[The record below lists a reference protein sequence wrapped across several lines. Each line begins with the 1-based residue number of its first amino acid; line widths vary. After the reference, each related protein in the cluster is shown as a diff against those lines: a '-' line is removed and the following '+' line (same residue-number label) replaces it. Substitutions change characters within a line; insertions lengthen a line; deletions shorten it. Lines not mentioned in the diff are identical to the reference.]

1 MVMPKTKWIKITLL
15 TAWFGLLGLSAC
27 SGPSSNATPTP
38 QPQADEAFN
47 PVVSATGK
55 VVPGLWSNLSVSTSG
70 VVGEVLVDEGD
81 SVNAD
86 QILLRLEGSEARQ
99 AAITQASYELAAAQ
113 NALDDLNKNAA
124 VARQEAL
131 IAIAQGY
138 ETMRTADRQLYYFTV
153 PVNQRGMDMF
163 TAADKMAEI
172 LAKARA
178 AWDPYKYEEEF
189 LPSGRRSELKKDLD
203 NAEGDMRTAML
214 RIQYAADLG
223 LAQAKLDKGKKDYER
238 LKDGPDPDQVKLA
251 QERLQNAKAAFAAA
265 QAAAR
270 DLELRAPFAG
280 EISRLN
286 VRSHEWVNPGQTV
299 ILISDPSSLRIETTD
314 LGEIDVARVKPG
326 NTVTLTYDALPEVQT
341 SGKVVRISPKE
352 AESSGVNYTV
362 FIDLAELPVGLRWG
376 MTAFADIRVE

>member
-1 MVMPKTKWIKITLL
+1 MPNTKWIMITLI
-15 TAWFGLLGLSAC
+15 TVWIGLLGLSGC
-27 SGPSSNATPTP
+27 SGLSSKETPTP
-38 QPQADEAFN
+38 QPQTDDTFN

-55 VVPGLWSNLSVSTSG
+55 VVPALWSNLSVSTAG

-81 SVNAD
+81 RVTAD

-99 AAITQASYELAAAQ
+99 AAITQASYELAAAE
-113 NALDDLNKNAA
+113 NDLNDLNKNAA
-124 VARQEAL
+124 VARQETL

-153 PVNQRGMDMF
+153 PINQRDMDMF

-189 LPSGRRSELKKDLD
+189 LPTGKRSELKKDLD

-223 LAQAKLDKGKKDYER
+223 LAQAKLEKAKKDYER
-238 LKDGPDPDQVKLA
+238 LKGGPDPDQLKIA
-251 QERLQNAKAAFAAA
+251 QERLQNAKAALAAA

-280 EISRLN
+280 EISRLG
-286 VRSHEWVNPGQTV
+286 VRSHEWVTPGQTV

-326 NTVTLTYDALPEVQT
+326 DAVTLTYDALPDVQT
-341 SGKVVRISPKE
+341 SGKVLRISPKE
-352 AESSGVNYTV
+352 SESSGVNYTV
-362 FIDLAELPVGLRWG
+362 VIDLAESPAGLRWG
-376 MTAFADIRVE
+376 MTAFADIRIE